1 MNTVIIQIENEYIR
15 IFECMRG
22 VFVLSDNNEIYSY
35 TVRGKKREKRQQKKE
50 RMKRMK
56 RRPLWK
62 TILLCF
68 LSVLLMFSGCGMI
81 YYYNLIDNFI
91 YKPID
96 NQNSDNQ
103 KEDGYIIDGDTSLD
117 MFTGELLNDP
127 MILNIMVFGEDSGVD
142 STTEYGRSDTMIMVS
157 IDNRHKK
164 VKLTS
169 FMRDMLVNIP
179 CADASGSD
187 HGLDK
192 LNAAYTLGGAELSVK
207 TIESNFGVDIDRYAI
222 VNFQSFK
229 NIIDA
234 LGGIDIKL
242 TQDEIDYIN
251 WQTYINNQ
259 SEERYEITAE
269 PGTVHLNGRQ
279 ALWYAR
285 NRGYEDEEHPEFVVE
300 GDDFDRTSRQ
310 RNLMRTLMNDFK
322 NASITEIVKI
332 VSEIGPMVTTN
343 LKKDEITTLV
353 ANSLTYLSYDIEEF
367 SLPTGDCY
375 RYGWYNQQSVLEIID
390 MQLLRTQLAK
400 FIFGEETVVANN
412 KEIATDP
419 PTEEASYTG
428 YSDTLEAT
436 DEYSYSEYDVY

>member
-1 MNTVIIQIENEYIR
+1 MADRSN
-15 IFECMRG
+15 
-22 VFVLSDNNEIYSY
+22 DIYSY
-35 TVRGKKREKRQQKKE
+35 TPQGKRQEARQQKRAKA
-50 RMKRMK
+50 KKHK

-68 LSVLLMFSGCGMI
+68 LCLILLVSGSGMI
-81 YYYNLIDNFI
+81 YYYNIIDSFI
-91 YKPID
+91 YKPMGDLIG
-96 NQNSDNQ
+96 NKHNSSLHSG
-103 KEDGYIIDGDTSLD
+103 ETSLD

-127 MILNIMVFGEDSGVD
+127 MILNVMIFGEDSGVD
-142 STTEYGRSDTMIMVS
+142 STTDYGRSDTMIMLS

-164 VKLTS
+164 IKITS

-179 CADASGSD
+179 TTDEEGNEY
-187 HGLDK
+187 GLAK
-192 LNAAYTLGGAELSVK
+192 LNAAYSLGGAELSVK

-222 VNFQSFK
+222 VNFKTFK
-229 NIIDA
+229 SIIDT
-234 LGGIDIKL
+234 LGGIDINL

-251 WQTYINNQ
+251 WQTFINKQ
-259 SEERYEITAE
+259 SEERHEITAP
-269 PGTVHLNGRQ
+269 PGKVHLNGRQ

-285 NRGYEDEEHPEFVVE
+285 NRGYEDEEHPEFVVA

-322 NASITEIVKI
+322 NATLTDIVKI

-375 RYGWYNQQSVLEIID
+375 RYSWYNLQSVLEITD
-390 MQLLRTQLAK
+390 MQLLRTKLAK
-400 FIFGEETVVANN
+400 YIFGEETVVSNN
-412 KEIATDP
+412 KEITTDP
-419 PTEEASYTG
+419 PTEAPSYTG
-428 YSDTLEAT
+428 YSDTLEDEEEEYEDEYYEDEYYY
-436 DEYSYSEYDVY
+436 DEYSY

>member
-1 MNTVIIQIENEYIR
+1 MSNR
-15 IFECMRG
+15 
-22 VFVLSDNNEIYSY
+22 NNEIYSY
-35 TVRGKKREKRQQKKE
+35 TAKGKKREKRQQKKD
-50 RMKRMK
+50 RMKSLK
-56 RRPLWK
+56 KRPLWK

-68 LSVLLMFSGCGMI
+68 LCVLLMFSGCGMI
-81 YYYNLIDNFI
+81 YYYNLIDAFN

-96 NQNSDNQ
+96 GQNSQDELSTYTL
-103 KEDGYIIDGDTSLD
+103 EDGVASLD
-117 MFTGELLNDP
+117 MFTGDLLNDP
-127 MILNIMVFGEDSGVD
+127 MILNIMVFGEDSGAD
-142 STTEYGRSDTMIMVS
+142 SETEYGRSDTMIMVS

-164 VKLTS
+164 IKLTS

-179 CADASGSD
+179 YVDDAGND
-187 HGLDK
+187 YGYAK

-222 VNFQSFK
+222 VNFASFK

-234 LGGIDIKL
+234 LGGIDINL

-251 WQTYINNQ
+251 WQTYLNGQ

-285 NRGYEDEEHPEFVVE
+285 DRGYEDEEHPEFVVE

-310 RNLMRTLMNDFK
+310 RNLMRTLMSDLK
-322 NASITEIVKI
+322 SASLTDIVKI
-332 VSEIGPMVTTN
+332 VSEIGPMITTN

-353 ANSLTYLSYDIEEF
+353 ANSLTYLSYDVEEF
-367 SLPTGDCY
+367 SLPTSDCY
-375 RYGWYNQQSVLEIID
+375 QYGWYNQQSVLEIID
-390 MQLLRTQLAK
+390 MQGLRTQLAK

-412 KEIATDP
+412 EELATDA
-419 PTEEASYTG
+419 PTEEPSYTG
-428 YSDTLEAT
+428 YSDTL
-436 DEYSYSEYDVY
+436 DEYSDYSDYSDGYSEYEYSYDYSYSEY

>member
-1 MNTVIIQIENEYIR
+1 
-15 IFECMRG
+15 MRG
-22 VFVLSDNNEIYSY
+22 VAVLSNNNEIYSY
-35 TVRGKKREKRQQKKE
+35 TEKGKRREKRQQKRD
-50 RMKRMK
+50 RMKRKK

-68 LSVLLMFSGCGMI
+68 LSVILLFSGCGMI
-81 YYYNLIDNFI
+81 YYYNLIDNFK

-96 NQNSDNQ
+96 DKGANKN
-103 KEDGYIIDGDTSLD
+103 KDGYFADGDTSLD

-142 STTEYGRSDTMIMVS
+142 STTDYGRSDTMIMVS
-157 IDNRHKK
+157 IDNRHKR

-179 CADASGSD
+179 CQDDSGSD

-192 LNAAYTLGGAELSVK
+192 LNVAYTLGGAELSVK

-222 VNFQSFK
+222 VNFKSFK

-259 SEERYEITAE
+259 SEERYEITAQ
-269 PGTVHLNGRQ
+269 PGKVHLNGRQ

-285 NRGYEDEEHPEFVVE
+285 NRGYEEDEHPEFVVE

-310 RNLMRTLMNDFK
+310 RNLMRTLMNEMK

-332 VSEIGPMVTTN
+332 VSEIGPMITTN

-353 ANSLTYLSYDIEEF
+353 GNSLTYLSYDVDEF
-367 SLPTGDCY
+367 SLPTSDCY

-400 FIFGEETVVANN
+400 FVFGEETVVANN
-412 KEIATDP
+412 EEIATDP
-419 PTEEASYTG
+419 PTEESSYTG

-436 DEYSYSEYDVY
+436 DAYSEYDDSYSEYDTY

>member
-1 MNTVIIQIENEYIR
+1 
-15 IFECMRG
+15 MRG
-22 VFVLSDNNEIYSY
+22 VSVLSDNNEIYSY
-35 TVRGKKREKRQQKKE
+35 TEKGRKREKRQQKRD
-50 RMKRMK
+50 RMKSLK

-68 LSVLLMFSGCGMI
+68 LCVLLMFSGCGMI

-96 NQNSDNQ
+96 NQDSDN
-103 KEDGYIIDGDTSLD
+103 KTKDGYIVEGNTSLD

-164 VKLTS
+164 IKLTS

-179 CADASGSD
+179 CVDDAGND

-234 LGGIDIKL
+234 LGGIDINL

-251 WQTYINNQ
+251 WQTYINKQ

-285 NRGYEDEEHPEFVVE
+285 DRGYEDEEHPEFVVE

-310 RNLMRTLMNDFK
+310 RNLMRTLMNELK
-322 NASITEIVKI
+322 KASLTDIVKI
-332 VSEIGPMVTTN
+332 VNEIGPMVTTN

-353 ANSLTYLSYDIEEF
+353 ANAMTYLSYDIEEF

-390 MQLLRTQLAK
+390 MQLMRTQLAK
-400 FIFGEETVVANN
+400 FVFGEETVVANN
-412 KEIATDP
+412 EEITTDP
-419 PTEEASYTG
+419 PTEEPSYTG
-428 YSDTLEAT
+428 YSDTLDAT
-436 DEYSYSEYDVY
+436 DAYSEYSEYDYEYSEYGY